1 MCVRRF
7 SAGFGEVRETAGALW
22 DCPLQYTQFL
32 LSLVLIHWNSNHSLL
47 IGVCVSVSVCLCRHS
62 RQLGTDLT
70 LLAFMSLHTEC
81 QSNFSIDTTICL
93 RKVHSCSPNNLFK
106 QIHATF

>member
-47 IGVCVSVSVCLCRHS
+47 IGVCLCVCLS
-62 RQLGTDLT
+62 VFADTAGSWGLT
-70 LLAFMSLHTEC
+70 LRCWRS
-81 QSNFSIDTTICL
+81 CL
-93 RKVHSCSPNNLFK
+93 FILNVNPIFL
-106 QIHATF
+106 